1 MATKEIVIQAGEAL
15 PPPFESAFAEA
26 FGPDALAKAQ
36 KCGAKLRLVIT
47 TPWPKAKREKKTIDQ
62 KYIGKLKVLAPDQT
76 KLETEINTL
85 SGPDILKV
93 ASLLEVPMSKSSK
106 LSSLRAQLAKSL
118 RSEIV
123 WKSIAGQNDASADAQ
138 TIESVSNE
146 SARHKAG
153 PTA

>member
-1 MATKEIVIQAGEAL
+1 MATKEIVIQPGEAL
-15 PPPFESAFAEA
+15 PPSIENAFAEA
-26 FGPDALAKAQ
+26 FGTDALAKAQ
-36 KCGAKLRLVIT
+36 KRGAKIRLVIT

-62 KYIGKLKVLAPDQT
+62 NYVDQLKALAPDEA
-76 KLETEINTL
+76 KLEGEINTL

-123 WKSIAGQNDASADAQ
+123 WKSIAGQHGVSADAQ
-138 TIESVSNE
+138 SVES
-146 SARHKAG
+146 
-153 PTA
+153 TATDTPPDAHANR